1 MSTATLLKWEE
12 KQPKIKIEVI
22 IVPPLI
28 QASISSSYKKKY
40 NFVLV
45 TTDIKNCCYSLEIHA
60 EVLFYNPM
68 LSCYRGHSG
77 NERLK
82 QE

>member
-1 MSTATLLKWEE
+1 MRTATLLKWEE
-12 KQPKIKIEVI
+12 KQPEIKREVI

-45 TTDIKNCCYSLEIHA
+45 TTQKIGMVWKL
-60 EVLFYNPM
+60 V
-68 LSCYRGHSG
+68 
-77 NERLK
+77 
-82 QE
+82 Q